1 MFIKIYFN
9 DKPLFLCD
17 TIDDSLQSYVHHDDA
32 IFMDE
37 LDSHT
42 IKTIIHEMEQPRV
55 HAGVFYHANLDQ
67 LKKAFIKKFT
77 LVQAA
82 GGLVKNEKDEI
93 LMIFRR
99 GYWDLPKGKLDKNEN
114 LETCA
119 LREVEEE
126 TGLKNIELKNL
137 LLTTYHTYHE
147 GTRHI
152 LKESH
157 WFNMIVKGEQ
167 KLIPQT
173 SEDISEVKWID
184 RSSIGYYLKKAYPMI
199 ADVMEAAKREKF
211 IVS

>member
-1 MFIKIYFN
+1 
-9 DKPLFLCD
+9 
-17 TIDDSLQSYVHHDDA
+17 
-32 IFMDE
+32 
-37 LDSHT
+37 
-42 IKTIIHEMEQPRV
+42 MEQPRV

-99 GYWDLPKGKLDKNEN
+99 DYWDFPKGKLDKNEK

-126 TGLKNIELKNL
+126 TGLKNIELKKY

-173 SEDISEVKWID
+173 NEDISEVTWID

-199 ADVMEAAKREKF
+199 ADIMEAAKQEKF